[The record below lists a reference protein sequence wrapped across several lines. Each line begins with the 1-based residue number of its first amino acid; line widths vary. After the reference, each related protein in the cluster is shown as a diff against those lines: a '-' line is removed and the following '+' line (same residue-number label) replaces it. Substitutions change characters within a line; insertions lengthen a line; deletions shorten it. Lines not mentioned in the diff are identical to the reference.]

1 MERRQAMA
9 LYDWMKGEYAARER
23 TAPTADARQERRS
36 RLETMLACA
45 GIAVWL
51 LSAYEM
57 LLTALK

>member
-1 MERRQAMA
+1 MA
-9 LYDWMKGEYAARER
+9 LYDWMKGNYAAQEELRE
-23 TAPTADARQERRS
+23 APTADARHERRS